1 MTLLCTPVS
10 KSKIALY
17 IGDCLVDVA
26 CPITKPTVTAVIAT
40 WNKQHCHLTLQALIS
55 KYKFSK
61 LISIHFLTG
70 LVERIGSKGI
80 IYP

>member
-40 WNKQHCHLTLQALIS
+40 WNKQHCHLTLQAPIS

-61 LISIHFLTG
+61 LISIFLTG